1 MPNISFTPH
10 LRKHLDC
17 VDGPFEGATVREAL
31 ESAFTAIPRLRGYLL
46 DDRGRLRQHVA
57 IFVAGQMIQD
67 RVTQQDPVDP
77 ETEIFVFQALS
88 GG

>member
-1 MPNISFTPH
+1 MPTIAFTPH
-10 LRKHLDC
+10 LQKHLRC
-17 VDGPFEGATVREAL
+17 ADGRFAGETVRSAL
-31 ESAFTAIPRLRGYLL
+31 ESAFAEIPGLRGYLL

-57 IFVAGQMIQD
+57 IFVGGRMIQD
-67 RVTQQDPVDP
+67 RVTQQDPVAP

>member
-1 MPNISFTPH
+1 MPSIAYTPH

-17 VDGPFEGATVREAL
+17 ADGSFTGATVREVL
-31 ESAFTAIPRLRGYLL
+31 ESAFLEIPRLRGYLL

-57 IFVAGQMIQD
+57 IFVGGRMIQD
-67 RVTQQDPVDP
+67 RVTQQDPVAP